1 LVGTWNVGQ
10 AKAKQHALEAWLTG
24 PAADVNLVCVGLQEF
39 DMGASAIGRAAV
51 SERVSDH

>member
-1 LVGTWNVGQ
+1 MVGTWNVGQ